1 MTTMFT
7 RSLSRGFPV
16 DMGWMKL
23 YGAPVDSLFRKLMTR
38 KPQWTVVQKMS
49 SSAATDVSTKPRPF
63 TEIPGPK
70 AYPFVGTMT
79 GNMSDFTNIVPFF
92 RKRCEKYFPLYKE
105 RMMGQDIVILIG
117 AEGIEKFFRKEAKYP
132 NRFSIPMWNDYRE
145 VSGEEYGIFTGQDEK
160 WHRMR
165 SVIDK
170 PMLRMKDVKNYTDEI
185 NDVITDFLDR
195 LQQVRGQDNIVPNL
209 EEEFFNWSLE
219 AKSCVDKRMNEI
231 SISMEKG
238 DEARGV
244 LAYLLAQKSMSI
256 SEIYAN
262 VTELMMAAVD
272 TTSSS
277 MLWCLYEISQQPD
290 VQDKLFAEVKSCVGE
305 TTTPGYEDLQHLPYM
320 KAVIK
325 ETLRLYPAAGSISR
339 ITEEPVELYG
349 YEIPAKSTVSV
360 PAYAVS
366 RLPQYFDD
374 PDKFVPERWMKD
386 RTDRPNPFAYLPFG
400 IGTRMCVGR
409 RVAELEMHLLLSRL
423 MQRFRIEPAFT
434 EPVKIAQRLVL
445 RPAQP
450 IKVKF
455 IKRQGD

>member
-219 AKSCVDKRMNEI
+219 AVGTVLYERRFGGLSDHRDPEMERFIKAVADMFQLTAELFLTPLWLVKYLQRKKYKKQLEAWDILFKTAKSCVDKRMNEI

-325 ETLRLYPAAGSISR
+325 ETLRYIHAQCDNRAWWASYRSFDVLIRVTCLCAALSLYDMVVSSSR
-339 ITEEPVELYG
+339 V
-349 YEIPAKSTVSV
+349 
-360 PAYAVS
+360 
-366 RLPQYFDD
+366 
-374 PDKFVPERWMKD
+374 
-386 RTDRPNPFAYLPFG
+386 YLQN
-400 IGTRMCVGR
+400 
-409 RVAELEMHLLLSRL
+409 H
-423 MQRFRIEPAFT
+423 
-434 EPVKIAQRLVL
+434 
-445 RPAQP
+445 
-450 IKVKF
+450 
-455 IKRQGD
+455 